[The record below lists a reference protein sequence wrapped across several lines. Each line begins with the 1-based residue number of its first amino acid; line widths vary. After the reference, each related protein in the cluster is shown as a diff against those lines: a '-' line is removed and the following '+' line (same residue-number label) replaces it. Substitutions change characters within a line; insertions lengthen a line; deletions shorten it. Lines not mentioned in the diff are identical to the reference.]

1 MQRMRAADCLAGPS
15 LPDRG
20 CLLRRAVTD
29 GGGSFKRTS
38 AVVGDPSSASVP
50 IRLLPDEEVREKAGI
65 TVVQTGFQHDDMRD
79 TGPDEAKA
87 SIQSM
92 LDEFLVDEGPLKPV
106 ETKTPP
112 PLIDPGPVAPYVPQ
126 GTGQCSAT
134 CWQR

>member
-1 MQRMRAADCLAGPS
+1 MGVAALNAPAQ
-15 LPDRG
+15 L
-20 CLLRRAVTD
+20 
-29 GGGSFKRTS
+29 
-38 AVVGDPSSASVP
+38 VGDPSSASVP

-112 PLIDPGPVAPYVPQ
+112 PIDPGPVAPYVPVKN
-126 GTGQCSAT
+126 
-134 CWQR
+134 